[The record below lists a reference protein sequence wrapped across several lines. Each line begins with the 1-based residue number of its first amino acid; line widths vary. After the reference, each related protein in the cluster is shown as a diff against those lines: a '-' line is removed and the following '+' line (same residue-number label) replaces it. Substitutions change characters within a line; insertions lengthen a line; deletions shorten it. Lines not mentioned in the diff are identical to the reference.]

1 MYFWTYGLRK
11 TWLDKYLNSNVSEDP
26 ARSNKVKGPIHCS
39 KLQDSTFTIFIDPC
53 ERNSGWRNL
62 SKLYV
67 ESEDCLLTH
76 LLLIKSILFFI
87 ETIYS
92 KIFRSNYLRNE
103 TYFVN
108 FFLHFEN
115 LGWIFNIFIKRM
127 TLRADVY
134 LNLRTRKEGVR
145 KMSRKSFFREP
156 FDR

>member
-11 TWLDKYLNSNVSEDP
+11 TWLDKCLNSNVSEDP
-26 ARSNKVKGPIHCS
+26 ATSSKVKPPIHCS

-53 ERNSGWRNL
+53 ERNSGWRSL

-115 LGWIFNIFIKRM
+115 LGWIFNIFKKRM

-134 LNLRTRKEGVR
+134 LNLRTAKDVAR
-145 KMSRKSFFREP
+145 KMSKKSYFRES

>member
-11 TWLDKYLNSNVSEDP
+11 TWLDKCLNSNVSEDP

-53 ERNSGWRNL
+53 ERNSGWRSL

-87 ETIYS
+87 ETIYI

-108 FFLHFEN
+108 FFFAFWKFRLNFQYFQEKDDSQSWCIFE
-115 LGWIFNIFIKRM
+115 LTDCERRG
-127 TLRADVY
+127 
-134 LNLRTRKEGVR
+134 
-145 KMSRKSFFREP
+145 
-156 FDR
+156 